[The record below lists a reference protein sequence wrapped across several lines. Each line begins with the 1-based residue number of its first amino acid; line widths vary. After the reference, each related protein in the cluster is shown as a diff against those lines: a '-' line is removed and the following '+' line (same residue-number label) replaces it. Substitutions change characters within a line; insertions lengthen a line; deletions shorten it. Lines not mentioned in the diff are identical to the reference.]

1 MNKKLFILTAI
12 IAFMASTTGVNSVMA
27 DETKTP
33 DVNNNYSIQKP
44 MAHHYMGEVPKGAR
58 YFGPGPQIDKN
69 HPMKFN
75 GPKHFNKAE
84 MQAKKA
90 EFEKRLNLTE
100 EQKKQI
106 EENRKNDHEKVK
118 PVFEQIKT
126 KRTEIKAVIEDPKL
140 SEEEKSQ
147 KTAEL
152 LKELDALKLQ
162 ADNLRKENM
171 QNFENVLTEK
181 QKKEF
186 AKIKKEQKQEIEKR
200 KQQFEKSKKN
210 KKRYIKPVQPNPEPV
225 KE

>member
-1 MNKKLFILTAI
+1 MNKKLFISTAI
-12 IAFMASTTGVNSVMA
+12 IAFLASTGINAAMA
-27 DETKTP
+27 DEVKAP
-33 DVNNNYSIQKP
+33 VDDNEYAIQKP
-44 MAHHYMGEVPKGAR
+44 MAHHYMGEVPKGAK

-118 PVFEQIKT
+118 PVVEQIKQ
-126 KRTEIKAVIEDPKL
+126 KRQEIKSVIEDTKL
-140 SEEEKSQ
+140 SEEEKSK

-186 AKIKKEQKQEIEKR
+186 AKIKKEQKQEMEKR
-200 KQQFEKSKKN
+200 KKQFEKSKRGQRK
-210 KKRYIKPVQPNPEPV
+210 YIKPVQPTPQPV